1 MLLVLD
7 WADDAYM
14 SGEFVISSK
23 LCKESKP
30 MPISGSQVS
39 SITCKKRKKAD
50 AVSKICPRVHT

>member
-7 WADDAYM
+7 WADGTYM

-23 LCKESKP
+23 LCNESKP

-39 SITCKKRKKAD
+39 SITCKKKEKR
-50 AVSKICPRVHT
+50 